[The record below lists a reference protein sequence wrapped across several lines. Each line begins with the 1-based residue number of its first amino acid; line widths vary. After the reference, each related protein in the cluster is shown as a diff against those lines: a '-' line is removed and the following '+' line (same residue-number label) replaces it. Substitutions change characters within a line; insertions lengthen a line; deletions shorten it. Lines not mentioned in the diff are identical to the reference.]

1 MGHEAAVNLPAE
13 TINPVFRE
21 EEGKFLFDLCNLSVA
36 AENIVSGEKAPYFLP
51 DSGHFSAGHIVD
63 MELMLYGTYIWLI
76 FECLFDIPL
85 LKNKRKQAAGYSLI
99 KSVAY
104 FSVAVVFFLMEVT
117 GNKVGVYSVVRG
129 FIVICGIEMGIENI
143 YWWVKNRAR

>member
-1 MGHEAAVNLPAE
+1 
-13 TINPVFRE
+13 
-21 EEGKFLFDLCNLSVA
+21 
-36 AENIVSGEKAPYFLP
+36 
-51 DSGHFSAGHIVD
+51 